1 VADCDIQTIFDPFD
15 QWDLTN
21 DDAALPIRGV
31 LMGNREWN
39 KRIEPLIP
47 FCDQLYAGT
56 GN

>member
-1 VADCDIQTIFDPFD
+1 MADCDIQTIFDPFE